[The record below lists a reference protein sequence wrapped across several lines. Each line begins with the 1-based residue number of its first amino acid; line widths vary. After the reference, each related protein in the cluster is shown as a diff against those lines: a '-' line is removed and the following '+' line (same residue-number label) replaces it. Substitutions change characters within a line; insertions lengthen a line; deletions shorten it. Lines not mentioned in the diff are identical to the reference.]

1 MRIVI
6 TNATG
11 DVGVVAARSLRLA
24 GFEVHGV
31 DGRRVPR
38 SLACR
43 HLSGYGCITDDDPR
57 AGQDAVLRF
66 IAQSRA
72 DVFLPLCTPGAVLAV
87 QRRRE
92 LASLCRTNTPDP
104 DAFLAAYDKRL
115 CMEQC
120 SQLGIPCARSL
131 SRDEALAVLKKTE
144 RGSVVVKPTM
154 DVSAANGIHYVEDAA
169 HLDAAMSQCKSRY
182 GDCMIQE
189 YIPGSAQEMC
199 TVTLVFSGTGRLAA
213 AFTARKVRQWPPK
226 GGVTACGTST
236 REQGLVD
243 HVLPFFTKWRWRGP
257 AEVELKRDERDGTF
271 KVIEINP
278 RFPGYLRLPSVCGV
292 EMAVLAVRSALGYE
306 PTRAVELSEYRGG
319 VTYVAPTVFLRS
331 VANQARVH
339 GWFAEI
345 AQARAEAAGSWPIM
359 LGLLSDSLSIVART
373 FAPKRSPRSA
383 PFGHTPIAVDPA
395 CPPAR

>member
-11 DVGVVAARSLRLA
+11 DLGVAATRSLRLA

-43 HLSGYGCITDDDPR
+43 HLSGYACIAGADPH

-66 IAQSRA
+66 IAQSKA

-92 LASLCRTNTPDP
+92 LASLCRTNTPNT

-120 SQLGIPCARSL
+120 ARLGIPCAGSL
-131 SRDEALAVLKKTE
+131 SREEALAVLERKD
-144 RGSVVVKPTM
+144 RGSVVVKPSR
-154 DVSAANGIHYVEDAA
+154 DVGAANGIHHVQDSR
-169 HLDAAMSQCKSRY
+169 HLDAAIRQCQSRY
-182 GDCMIQE
+182 GDCVIQE
-189 YIPGSAQEMC
+189 YIPGPPQAMRM
-199 TVTLVFSGTGRLAA
+199 VTLVHSGTGRLAG
-213 AFTARKVRQWPPK
+213 AFTAQKLRHWPPM

-236 REQGLVD
+236 RDQELVD
-243 HVLPFFTKWRWRGP
+243 HVLPFFTKWQWQGP

-271 KVIEINP
+271 RVIEINP
-278 RFPGYLRLPSVCGV
+278 RLPGYLRLPSACGV
-292 EMAVLAVRSALGYE
+292 EMAVLAARSALGDE
-306 PTRAVELSEYRGG
+306 PTQATELSAYRDG
-319 VTYVAPTVFLRS
+319 VTYVAPTTFVRS
-331 VANQARVH
+331 VASDAWEH
-339 GWFAEI
+339 GLI
-345 AQARAEAAGSWPIM
+345 AAITQARAEAAGSWPVIRS
-359 LGLLSDSLSIVART
+359 LLSDPLPIVTRT
-373 FAPKRSPRSA
+373 FMPKRSPRSA
-383 PFGHTPIAVDPA
+383 PFGPTRTADDPA
-395 CPPAR
+395 